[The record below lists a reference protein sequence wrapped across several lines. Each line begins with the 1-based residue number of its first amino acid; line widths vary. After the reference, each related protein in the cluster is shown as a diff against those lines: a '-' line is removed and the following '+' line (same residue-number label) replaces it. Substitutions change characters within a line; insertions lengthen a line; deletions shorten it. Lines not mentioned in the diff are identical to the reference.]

1 MLTQKLQ
8 KFNTASIYLLGLC
21 LVAVGLS
28 LSKPLIGIG
37 QGLLGVAWLIEGHH
51 LKKIKSFF
59 SDKTSWILIIYFVVS
74 VLGLVYSKNLSYGII
89 DVKRKLPLFV
99 LPFVLYGVPFSSK
112 QLKIVFSCFV
122 GAVLV
127 SSFWSIFVKLGGLGI
142 TVVDERNYSRFDSH
156 IRFGLAICLSIFG
169 LGYGLTKENK
179 TIGKIIRI
187 GIILWL
193 VSFLFIVNFYT
204 GIIILCLSSV
214 FLILFKLTRTKS
226 LGYKFL
232 LLMFPILLVG
242 LFVFYIKTNY
252 QLLHKTHYFIE
263 EKVYSPYGEKY
274 WHDYSS
280 NETENGNF
288 VYRNI
293 AEKELEY
300 SWNKVSTI
308 KFKEKD
314 LKGQPISSTLKRF
327 ITSKGEYKNQKAVMN
342 LTYEEVE
349 AIEHGVCNVNN
360 MNLNMFNRRLQDII
374 WEIENYRKGGD
385 YNGHSIV
392 MRLVFW
398 KTSYSI
404 FKENILFGVGTGD
417 IQDAFNIQYE
427 KDKSILSQK
436 YRLRAH
442 NQFITAFTTFG
453 IFGGILFF
461 VFIFTPFFQLG
472 LKDNFLYIAF
482 FIVMCISMLTEDTL
496 DTQVGITL
504 YVFFN
509 TLLIY
514 NKKTI

>member
-1 MLTQKLQ
+1 MQQ
-8 KFNTASIYLLGLC
+8 FNTASIYLLGLC
-21 LVAVGLS
+21 FVAVGLS

-37 QGLLGVAWLIEGHH
+37 QGILGVAWLIEGHH

-74 VLGLVYSKNLSYGII
+74 VLGLVYSKNLSYGIA
-89 DVKRKLPLFV
+89 DVKRKLPLFI

-142 TVVDERNYSRFDSH
+142 TIVDERNYSRFDSH

-169 LGYGLTKENK
+169 LGYGLIKEKK
-179 TIGKIIRI
+179 TIGKLILI
-187 GIILWL
+187 GIIIWL

-214 FLILFKLTRTKS
+214 FLILFKLSRTKS

-232 LLMFPILLVG
+232 LLLFPILLVG
-242 LFVFYIKTNY
+242 LFVYYIKTNY
-252 QLLHKTHYFIE
+252 QLFHKTHYFIE
-263 EKVYSPYGEKY
+263 EKIYSPYGEKY

-308 KFKEKD
+308 RFKEKD

-374 WEIENYRKGGD
+374 WEIENYRKGGN

-398 KTSYSI
+398 KTAFSI

-427 KDKSILSQK
+427 KDKSILSPK

-461 VFIFTPFFQLG
+461 VFIFAPFFQLG
-472 LKDNFLYIAF
+472 LKDNFFYIAF

-514 NKKTI
+514 NKKNI